1 MEDRFAELQGGGI
14 GVADT
19 NDVVIEVDTKKGKK
33 DKGKEKDNKEV
44 ELENGT
50 EGNNEFMNDF
60 FQDVGSVKATMSNI
74 RRNVKAIQEKY
85 MSSLTTISIEQG
97 SKVSSEIQQLIDE
110 TSRMSQEVR
119 SRLENLKVNNDA
131 YAKSKS
137 ATPTELRIRQNMQGT
152 LTQKFVELMQ
162 EYQEIQTD
170 YKNKYKDRMVR
181 QYKIVK
187 PEASPDEIDEAI
199 ESGDSSKVFVDQI
212 LDAHLHTQAKNALA
226 YIQDRHRDILRL
238 EQSIRELHQLFVDMS
253 ILVAAQGE
261 LLDQIEYNVNQSVAY
276 TTDGV
281 DELRKAINLQK
292 RSRKK
297 MIILAIILIIIVIVI
312 LAPVLSTTLKKQNST
327 TVGSAS

>member
-1 MEDRFAELQGGGI
+1 MEDRLAELGGSGH
-14 GVADT
+14 VET

-33 DKGKEKDNKEV
+33 DKGKKNADV
-44 ELENGT
+44 ELDNV
-50 EGNNEFMNDF
+50 EGGNEFMNDF
-60 FQDVGSVKATMSNI
+60 FQDVGSIKATMGNI
-74 RRNVKAIQEKY
+74 RRNIKAIEEKY
-85 MSSLTTISIEQG
+85 MSSLTAISIDQG
-97 SKVSSEIQQLIDE
+97 NKVSAEIQQIIDE
-110 TSRMSQEVR
+110 TGRMSQEVR
-119 SRLENLKVNNDA
+119 SRLENLKVNNEA

-162 EYQEIQTD
+162 EYQEVQTD

-212 LDAHLHTQAKNALA
+212 MDTHLHTQAKNALA

-261 LLDQIEYNVNQSVAY
+261 MLDQIEYNVTQSVAY

-281 DELRKAINLQK
+281 EQLRQANTLQK
-292 RSRKK
+292 KSRKK
-297 MIILAIILIIIVIVI
+297 MIILVVILIIIIIVV
-312 LAPVLSTTLKKQNST
+312 LAPVLTTTLKKQNSN
-327 TVGSAS
+327 TVGTPS